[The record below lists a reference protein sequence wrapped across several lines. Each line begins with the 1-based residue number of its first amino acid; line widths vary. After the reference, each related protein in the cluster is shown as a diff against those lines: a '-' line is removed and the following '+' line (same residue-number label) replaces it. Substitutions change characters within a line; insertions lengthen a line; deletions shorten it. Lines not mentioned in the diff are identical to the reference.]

1 MQQKIIAGRKIVRGI
16 EPWLIQGKTIKEILQ
31 ESLSPLDSFF
41 EWFIHDPDSSKTRK
55 MNEHEEMM
63 ELLREIRDKE
73 K

>member
-1 MQQKIIAGRKIVRGI
+1 
-16 EPWLIQGKTIKEILQ
+16 LQ

-73 K
+73 R